1 MNERDLICISCPIGC
16 RLRVR
21 VDGDEVTVTGNR
33 CARGEAYGREEVLEP
48 RRVVTCVV
56 PTDSTRRP
64 WAPVKSEAPVPK
76 DLIPGL
82 LRTLY
87 RTRLALPVRLGDV
100 VLDDFAGTGLRVVA
114 TRSLDE

>member
-1 MNERDLICISCPIGC
+1 MDRDLICISCPLGC

-21 VDGDEVTVTGNR
+21 VEGDEISVTGNL

-56 PTDSTRRP
+56 PTDSARRP
-64 WAPVKSEAPVPK
+64 WLPVKSEAAVPK
-76 DLIPGL
+76 DLIPEL

-87 RTRLALPVRLGDV
+87 RTRVALPRKLGDV
-100 VLDDFAGTGLRVVA
+100 VLDDFDGTGLRVLA
-114 TRSLDE
+114 TRSLDG